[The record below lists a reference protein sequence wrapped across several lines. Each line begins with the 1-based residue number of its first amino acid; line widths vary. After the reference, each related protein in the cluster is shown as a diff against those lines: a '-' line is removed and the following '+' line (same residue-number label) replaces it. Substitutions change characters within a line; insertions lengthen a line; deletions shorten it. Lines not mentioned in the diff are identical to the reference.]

1 MVNQSSDIT
10 FEQDVLKSEVPV
22 IVDFWAPWCGPC
34 RMVSPILDSV
44 GAKVGNRAKIV
55 KINVDENPAIA
66 SRFNIT
72 AIPTVI
78 IFKAGAVHQQLIGVQ
93 PEQIYINAVS

>member
-1 MVNQSSDIT
+1 MVSQSSDTT
-10 FEQDVLKSEVPV
+10 FEQDVLKSAVPV

-34 RMVSPILDSV
+34 RMVGPILDSV
-44 GAKVGNRAKIV
+44 GAKLGNRAKVV

-66 SRFNIT
+66 SRFSIT

-78 IFKAGAVHQQLIGVQ
+78 IFKSGVVQEQLVGVQ
-93 PEQIYINAVS
+93 PEQMYLNAVS